1 MRPIREGASQYPK
14 IVTMRLKTPTRKMVC
29 PAMTEAPC
37 ASPAPTRWATSAWPA
52 ILSPK
57 GPERMNNKVMK
68 PRDAA
73 ASESAP
79 NWPSQ

>member
-1 MRPIREGASQYPK
+1 MRFINSGANQRPRN
-14 IVTMRLKTPTRKMVC
+14 VATRLKTPTRKMVC

-57 GPERMNNKVMK
+57 GPERMNNKVMNPK
-68 PRDAA
+68 DAA
-73 ASESAP
+73 ASASAP
-79 NWPSQ
+79 N